1 MKNAGLHELQARIE
15 IGRRNINNI
24 RYMDDTTLM
33 AESEEELK
41 SLLMRVKEQSEKASL
56 RLNIKKI
63 PWHPAPLIHADGRG
77 KVEVVTDIL
86 FLGSKITVDGDCS
99 REIRRWLFLGRKSMT
114 NLDSVK
120 SRRIILLT
128 KICIVKGMVFPVV
141 T

>member
-1 MKNAGLHELQARIE
+1 MKNVGLHESQARIE

-24 RYMDDTTLM
+24 RYVDDTTLM

-99 REIRRWLFLGRKSMT
+99 REIRR
-114 NLDSVK
+114 
-120 SRRIILLT
+120 
-128 KICIVKGMVFPVV
+128 
-141 T
+141 